1 MRESREN
8 MTPPAMRRLMIVVF
22 MQPLIIGMLTLRMI
36 MLVRDEKNQLHYCC
50 HHDSQEYHIW

>member
-22 MQPLIIGMLTLRMI
+22 MQPLIIRMI
-36 MLVRDEKNQLHYCC
+36 SIIMFLKMS
-50 HHDSQEYHIW
+50 DS